1 MAKTCRT
8 ILATLAL
15 SSIFIIQVSRGE
27 AGSVCSADDVSNPRL
42 VPASP
47 DHIANREPGRATLC
61 KQAPVG
67 HRQPRVED
75 IPASQVPP
83 IEIKMRRED
92 EMIAKK
98 LIICRHC

>member
-1 MAKTCRT
+1 MPKTCRT
-8 ILATLAL
+8 VMATLAMTSL
-15 SSIFIIQVSRGE
+15 FILHISSGE
-27 AGSVCSADDVSNPRL
+27 AGSVCDASNASNARML
-42 VPASP
+42 PAAS
-47 DHIANREPGRATLC
+47 DRIENGGLASATLC

-83 IEIKMRRED
+83 IEIEMRRED
-92 EMIAKK
+92 EIIKKK